1 MWWPVAMI
9 SQLRQEQRL
18 LKQQFKEAEDKVQ
31 STSETLSFH
40 HFMMKRDLYNINSAE
55 FHKWSLAETD
65 WRAPR
70 DLRKSNQGN
79 K

>member
-18 LKQQFKEAEDKVQ
+18 LKQQFREAEDKVQ
-31 STSETLSFH
+31 STSENL

-65 WRAPR
+65 WGALR

>member
-1 MWWPVAMI
+1 MI

-31 STSETLSFH
+31 STSENL

-55 FHKWSLAETD
+55 FHKWS
-65 WRAPR
+65 
-70 DLRKSNQGN
+70 
-79 K
+79 